1 VVRQAGWLIAKHK
14 AIDALKRL
22 HSRQTEIKDIS
33 FDELL
38 KTRVAHKLFT
48 FTDGYQPPSLNGT
61 FRRLMRDSGLEK
73 SDDGQ
78 NRTLYSLR
86 HTYATL
92 ELIEKRTDIHTLS
105 KQMGNSAAMLEKHY
119 SKMTATM
126 VADRLA

>member
-1 VVRQAGWLIAKHK
+1 MFEQ
-14 AIDALKRL
+14 
-22 HSRQTEIKDIS
+22 
-33 FDELL
+33 LL
-38 KTRVAHKLFT
+38 KERTAHKLFT

-61 FRRLMRDSGLEK
+61 FRRLMRDSDLEK
-73 SDDGQ
+73 GEDGQ

-105 KQMGNSAAMLEKHY
+105 RQMGNGVAMLEKHY

-126 VADRLA
+126 AADRLA